1 MSYDPNRNMELTGID
16 MSREYRHPKSNTY
29 STHPR
34 FNIGDVVYNKVEKRG
49 SYGPSICDE
58 HTRLTV
64 DKVERS
70 NGSFAYTCGYEGYR
84 FYEDELMTRDEYRQ
98 TI

>member
-1 MSYDPNRNMELTGID
+1 MYYDPNRNAIKCSNEGLD
-16 MSREYRHPKSNTY
+16 MREPSGVYTS

-70 NGSFAYTCGYEGYR
+70 NGTFVYTCGYEGYR
-84 FYEDELMTRDEYRQ
+84 FYEDELMSRDEYRS